1 MFLEVIMSLHPTR
14 NTLPEEI
21 RRKSVSLL
29 GKSLVTAID
38 TQRQAK
44 QAHWNV
50 QGPNFI
56 ALHLLFDEVHGAAIE
71 WADLCAE
78 RLVALGGIADGRV
91 QNVAEKTELPS
102 YPLGTKDG
110 AGHVNQLAGTLA
122 AFGHEVREAIDR
134 SAEAGDP
141 TTSDLFTQISRSVD
155 EFLWKVE
162 AHNYLR

>member
-1 MFLEVIMSLHPTR
+1 MSLHPTR
-14 NTLPEEI
+14 NTLPEDI
-21 RRKSVSLL
+21 RQKSITLL

-56 ALHLLFDEVHGAAIE
+56 ALHLLFDEVHGAATE

-78 RLVALGGIADGRV
+78 RLVSLGGTADGRI
-91 QNVAEKTELPS
+91 QNVAEKTELTP

-110 AGHVNQLAGTLA
+110 PDHVRQLASVLA
-122 AFGHEVREAIDR
+122 AFGHEVREAIGT

-155 EFLWKVE
+155 EYLWKVE
-162 AHNYLR
+162 AHHYSK

>member
-1 MFLEVIMSLHPTR
+1 MSLLPTR
-14 NTLPEEI
+14 NTLPEDI
-21 RRKSVSLL
+21 RRKSVGLL

-38 TQRQAK
+38 TQRHAK

-78 RLVALGGIADGRV
+78 RLVALGGTADGRIE
-91 QNVAEKTELPS
+91 NVAEKTELTP
-102 YPLGTKDG
+102 YPLQTKDG
-110 AGHVNQLAGTLA
+110 ADHVRQLASTLA
-122 AFGHEVREAIDR
+122 AFGHEVRESIGS

-141 TTSDLFTQISRSVD
+141 TTSDLFTEISRGID
-155 EFLWKVE
+155 EYLWKVE
-162 AHNYLR
+162 AHNYSK

>member
-1 MFLEVIMSLHPTR
+1 MSLHPTR
-14 NTLPEEI
+14 NTLPLEI
-21 RRKSVSLL
+21 RRKSVGLL

-38 TQRQAK
+38 AQRHAK

-78 RLVALGGIADGRV
+78 RLVALGGTADGRI
-91 QNVAEKTELPS
+91 QNVAEKTELTP
-102 YPLGTKDG
+102 YPLDTKEG
-110 AGHVNQLAGTLA
+110 ADHVRQLASTLS
-122 AFGHEVREAIDR
+122 AFGHEVREAIGVAAD
-134 SAEAGDP
+134 AGDP

-155 EFLWKVE
+155 EYLWKVE
-162 AHNYLR
+162 VHHYAK